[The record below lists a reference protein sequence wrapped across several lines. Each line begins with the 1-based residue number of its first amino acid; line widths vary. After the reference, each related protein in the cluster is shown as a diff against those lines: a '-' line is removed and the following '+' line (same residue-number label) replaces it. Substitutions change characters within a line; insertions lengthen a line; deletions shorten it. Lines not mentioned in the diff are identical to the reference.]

1 MCLRVAL
8 ELTMIGMAR
17 SKKKEVETDSGD
29 AKKTFREVLGLGDE
43 DKIKSVK
50 LKVKM
55 K

>member
-1 MCLRVAL
+1 MP
-8 ELTMIGMAR
+8 IGLLA
-17 SKKKEVETDSGD
+17 KKKEVEDNSKETKG
-29 AKKTFREVLGLGDE
+29 TLREVLGIGDK